1 MRQVMNVFR
10 SQTVDVGK
18 IMVGVLQAKQ
28 TAHPCDYVECV
39 HVAFLVFSNKWITG
53 GVFNHDHNTIV
64 YHHQYSGNLSAN

>member
-39 HVAFLVFSNKWITG
+39 HVAFL
-53 GVFNHDHNTIV
+53 
-64 YHHQYSGNLSAN
+64 YSQINE